1 MLADDPQLDTIV
13 VPVGGGGVISGIATA
28 VKAINPTIRIVAV
41 EAKLFPSMYEAV
53 HGLSPSS
60 GGQSIADG
68 IAVKSPGEITRP
80 IIERLVDD
88 MLVVDEP
95 VLETAVQ
102 RLAEDLGMVAEGA
115 GAAPLAAVL
124 ANAELFVGRRVGLV
138 TTGGNIDMRLLAA
151 VLNRGLMR
159 DGRLVRMRVG
169 IADQPAMLAQVLAAI
184 GGHGGN
190 VIEVVHQRMFF
201 DVPAR
206 RVEIDIT
213 VETRSAEHVHEIIDA
228 LRDAAFDARV
238 LSTRSRRS

>member
-13 VPVGGGGVISGIATA
+13 VPVGGGGVVSGIATA

-102 RLAEDLGMVAEGA
+102 RLAEGA